1 MVGGAFRIEAE
12 YIGTPADA
20 PRRMRCIAEDLRDDV
35 FVERAGKLEPW
46 NEVRQR
52 RAIVG
57 NEPPEPLSAGV
68 RITRSVGV
76 IDSQGRRAT
85 TRDERVEVV
94 WVMRLAAR
102 HHGEPLKAL
111 YDAYGG
117 RIFRLG
123 LLLLHDGELAEDLVE
138 ETFVRL
144 WRSADH
150 YDPARSSVRTF
161 VFTLARRAA
170 IELSCRRGRA
180 LPSSFAEPEQDDV
193 AGNDA
198 FWRLLRRLE
207 VREALDALSPVHR
220 EVLELQFGRDL
231 TPSDIAD
238 HLGIPLGTVQSRGLR
253 ALRAFAQA
261 RRNGV
266 SVPRVNGH
274 HDLAPYV
281 LDRLSPV
288 EHHAFERHL
297 ESCESCRAEIAEL
310 EEGAALLAGAPPAV
324 RVPTGLRR
332 SHIPRSRA
340 LGGCRR

>member
-1 MVGGAFRIEAE
+1 
-12 YIGTPADA
+12 
-20 PRRMRCIAEDLRDDV
+20 
-35 FVERAGKLEPW
+35 
-46 NEVRQR
+46 
-52 RAIVG
+52 
-57 NEPPEPLSAGV
+57 
-68 RITRSVGV
+68 
-76 IDSQGRRAT
+76 
-85 TRDERVEVV
+85 
-94 WVMRLAAR
+94 MRLAAR

-123 LLLLHDGELAEDLVE
+123 LLLLHDSELAEDLVE

-144 WRSADH
+144 WRSADR

-170 IELSCRRGRA
+170 IDLSCRRGRA

-198 FWRLLRRLE
+198 FGRLLRRLE

-238 HLGIPLGTVQSRGLR
+238 QLGIPLGTVKSRGLR

-266 SVPRVNGH
+266 SVPRANGH

-297 ESCESCRAEIAEL
+297 ESCEWCRAELAEL
-310 EEGAALLAGAPPAV
+310 EEGAALLAAAPPAV
-324 RVPTGLRR
+324 RVPTGLRGRTFLAVER
-332 SHIPRSRA
+332 SAAVAVDHPAIWQRRPVWPLAAIAAVRRRLRA
-340 LGGCRR
+340 LIQRHP